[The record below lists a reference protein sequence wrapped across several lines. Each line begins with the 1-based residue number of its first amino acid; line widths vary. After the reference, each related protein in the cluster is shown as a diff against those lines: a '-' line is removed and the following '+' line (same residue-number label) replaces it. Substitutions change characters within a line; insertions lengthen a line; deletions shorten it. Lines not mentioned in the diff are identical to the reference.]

1 MEENVFST
9 LKLGSDSGVVKGRET
24 IAHMGKRKI
33 EIAKI
38 ADDRKRLATFHKRKP
53 GLLHKAME
61 LSILCDVEIAVVI
74 FGEVCVLSLAL
85 SLAMELS
92 ILCDVDVAVVIFG
105 EA

>member
-1 MEENVFST
+1 
-9 LKLGSDSGVVKGRET
+9 
-24 IAHMGKRKI
+24 MGKRKI

-74 FGEVCVLSLAL
+74 FGEVCVLSLSLSL

-92 ILCDVDVAVVIFG
+92 ILCHVDIAVIIFG